1 MTSTFTIT
9 YQYFYEDTETVTVEA
24 ETEAE
29 ARSLA
34 DDEREGPSYAYDAPF
49 CTHDDV
55 YSIEEEVTD

>member
-1 MTSTFTIT
+1 
-9 YQYFYEDTETVTVEA
+9 YEDTETVTVEA

-49 CTHDDV
+49 CTQDEV